1 MGLGKTYGTIA
12 VVGCAIITAV
22 NMYHGGEPL
31 PIVAWL
37 AVIGL
42 IEYVALK

>member
-22 NMYHGGEPL
+22 NMYHGGETIAQL
-31 PIVAWL
+31 VDAWNDVVKQ
-37 AVIGL
+37 AKG
-42 IEYVALK
+42 